1 MGVGTSIF
9 VSVVFFALFACVW
22 GFVDVLFQQRAV
34 AGGVGWELI
43 KLYSVF
49 LLGFQHLLGL
59 YCYGQQAFH
68 FLSLSFPP
76 LPLSDFF
83 PPHWLECHMRD
94 LRLSD
99 LHVVCIFFMWSG
111 RSQPRGDFAPQGT
124 FGNVWSQFWLSQLG
138 RDAAGI
144 W

>member
-1 MGVGTSIF
+1 MGVGKSIF

-22 GFVDVLFQQRAV
+22 GFVDVLFQQRAI

-43 KLYSVF
+43 KLYSIF
-49 LLGFQHLLGL
+49 LLFPTSAGLILLRPAGISFPFSFL
-59 YCYGQQAFH
+59 
-68 FLSLSFPP
+68 LSLTSFR
-76 LPLSDFF
+76 LF
-83 PPHWLECHMRD
+83 PHHWLECHMRD

-144 W
+144 